1 MHFYSRFASP
11 CSSRAQQGIFGN
23 GFRRNAQACMQR
35 RALRSFFLCLFRSTS
50 AMPTRSMPG
59 RQKPCFSCCPV
70 CRETPPPGAC
80 GLAGR
85 RGGNSLAA
93 HRVPHAATLPS
104 KACIPPLLRCCVH
117 LRHSGQSVPH
127 GGHSTQRKTNGRY
140 TKRVSI
146 RVSAQPVALCHLCYT
161 IFPARSDPRS
171 YKRTA
176 YGPLPAEP
184 DHSSRLRRRL
194 SRGPAAPLAMM

>member
-70 CRETPPPGAC
+70 CRENAAPWSLRAGWSARRQFSRCSSRTPCCNSPFQSLHSSPPALLRTPASQRPVC
-80 GLAGR
+80 SPWRSFYTEENQRA
-85 RGGNSLAA
+85 
-93 HRVPHAATLPS
+93 VY
-104 KACIPPLLRCCVH
+104 KACIHTGFCSTCGSMSSLLHNISCPL
-117 LRHSGQSVPH
+117 
-127 GGHSTQRKTNGRY
+127 
-140 TKRVSI
+140 
-146 RVSAQPVALCHLCYT
+146 
-161 IFPARSDPRS
+161 
-171 YKRTA
+171 
-176 YGPLPAEP
+176 
-184 DHSSRLRRRL
+184 
-194 SRGPAAPLAMM
+194 